1 MISKIAFFI
10 GVAALST
17 SLTVSAQTAATTK
30 LDPGFLK
37 LKYVTVLVRDYDE
50 ALSWYTGVLGWRK
63 VEDRAFGPGQRWVV
77 VAPQGEN
84 NVGIVLDRP
93 ASGGSDDAMKNYT
106 DRIGKETNWVF
117 QVADCG
123 RLFDVLSKRGVKFIE
138 PPKLQPWGTS
148 QAIFQDLYGNVFVV
162 EGSAPSSP
170 H

>member
-1 MISKIAFFI
+1 MISRIAFFL
-10 GVAALST
+10 GAAAIST
-17 SLTVSAQTAATTK
+17 SLTGSAQTTSPAK
-30 LDPGFLK
+30 QDPGFLK

-50 ALSWYTGVLGWRK
+50 ALRWYTGVLGWRK

-77 VAPQGEN
+77 VAPQGPG

-93 ASGGSDDAMKNYT
+93 ASGGADDAMKNYT

-117 QVADCG
+117 QVADCP
-123 RLFDVLSKRGVKFIE
+123 RLFDILSKRGVKFIE

-148 QAIFQDLYGNVFVV
+148 QAIFEDLYGNVFVV
-162 EGSAPSSP
+162 EDSTLSLP